1 MTHPP
6 LAEITYQSQGWVS
19 HLMQSC
25 AGTWYIKTMENDKST
40 KVIHPT
46 RHHLVELWMKT
57 HHPGAPAAVF
67 FNPLAD
73 DGEALNLSHFFRIQ
87 DLVVKLKLN
96 DDQVEA
102 AILCDVFIHPIRADE
117 LCTFVHR
124 MDQDVYGYVMA
135 WDGTEFISHN

>member
-1 MTHPP
+1 
-6 LAEITYQSQGWVS
+6 
-19 HLMQSC
+19 
-25 AGTWYIKTMENDKST
+25 MENDKST

-46 RHHLVELWMKT
+46 RPQLVELWMKT

-73 DGEALNLSHFFRIQ
+73 TDVVKRIK

-96 DDQVEA
+96 EDQVEA
-102 AILCDVFIHPIRADE
+102 AIMCDVFIHPLQTDK
-117 LCTFVHR
+117 LCDFVHR
-124 MDQDVYGYVMA
+124 MDQAVYGYVMA

>member
-1 MTHPP
+1 
-6 LAEITYQSQGWVS
+6 
-19 HLMQSC
+19 
-25 AGTWYIKTMENDKST
+25 MENDKPT

-46 RHHLVELWMKT
+46 RNQLAELWMKT

-73 DGEALNLSHFFRIQ
+73 DGERIK

-96 DDQVEA
+96 DDQVDA
-102 AILCDVFIHPIRADE
+102 AIMCDVFIHPLQTDK
-117 LCTFVHR
+117 LCDFVHR
-124 MDQDVYGYVMA
+124 MDQAVYGYVMA

>member
-1 MTHPP
+1 
-6 LAEITYQSQGWVS
+6 
-19 HLMQSC
+19 
-25 AGTWYIKTMENDKST
+25 MENDKST

-46 RHHLVELWMKT
+46 RHQLVELWMKT
-57 HHPGAPAAVF
+57 HHLGAPAAVF

-73 DGEALNLSHFFRIQ
+73 DGERIK

-102 AILCDVFIHPIRADE
+102 SILCDVFIHPIRADE